1 MVIPLPLP
9 VLTKELKMIQ
19 LKSTL
24 SKKDK
29 EQVSSILKE
38 LSDYYSDFYITRNN
52 IRLYIKENIEIL
64 YKLLSKGDKIIFEE
78 DGLAIISGWSDKS
91 PRKYMKLLAKDDKI
105 TDKLIKN
112 INWNISEEL
121 YCKIKKTNPLKNI
134 LLKNRWKFA
143 GDRGKEILLKRESIE
158 IKQRENKY
166 EHAQ

>member
-1 MVIPLPLP
+1 
-9 VLTKELKMIQ
+9 MIK

-24 SKKDK
+24 SEKEKK
-29 EQVSSILKE
+29 QVFSILEE

-64 YKLLSKGDKIIFEE
+64 YKLLSKGDKIIFDEG
-78 DGLAIISGWSDKS
+78 GLAIISGWSDKS
-91 PRKYMKLLAKDDKI
+91 PRKYLKLLAKDDII

-134 LLKNRWKFA
+134 LLRNKWKFA
-143 GDRGKEILLKRESIE
+143 GDRGKELLLKRETIE
-158 IKQRENKY
+158 FVKRENRY
-166 EHAQ
+166 A

>member
-1 MVIPLPLP
+1 MKV
-9 VLTKELKMIQ
+9 
-19 LKSTL
+19 KSTL
-24 SKKDK
+24 SEKYKK
-29 EQVSSILKE
+29 QIFNLLNE
-38 LSDYYSDFYITRNN
+38 LTDLYGDFYITRNN

-64 YKLLSKGDKIIFEE
+64 YKCLHNGDKIIFNEE
-78 DGLAIISGWSDKS
+78 GIVIVTGWSDKS
-91 PRKYMKLLAKDDKI
+91 PRKYLKLLAKDDKI